1 LINMKKT
8 RRVYNHDA
16 KMKALLVEPD
26 FPIPP
31 KSKNHKNF
39 LPIGLLKIGAYLKN
53 TKIVT
58 KVKLVR
64 GNSRAGF
71 VPDEIWITSLFTYWS
86 EYFWDS
92 VKFYRS
98 NYPNSAIRVGGI
110 YVSLHFGNKIFKEK
124 CRQYKVEPYF
134 GLHNEAEKCLP
145 DYNLIETNPHP
156 LNYQIIHSTR
166 GCPRHCGFCY
176 AWKLEPV
183 ISSKRSI
190 ANEVCS
196 NKLVFY
202 DNNLLMNAHIDEL
215 LEEVARLKWK
225 DKAVRCE
232 SQSGFDGRILEERP
246 ELALALKKARFDNPR
261 IAWDGKYNQWKHIE
275 KQIRILEKAG
285 YPAKD
290 ISVFMIFN
298 WFITFLE
305 LERKRLKCWGW
316 KVQITDCRYQP
327 VAQLH
332 DNFNSRIPQTSEDY
346 FVHPKWSDAEVK
358 QFRRNVRKQNI
369 CVRHGF
375 KFHSG
380 LLERK
385 GVSMNL
391 SMKLRYLPKKA
402 ILKRITDAWFPDEIC
417 KPSMEV
423 SSKSD
428 ENDIRRK
435 DA

>member
-1 LINMKKT
+1 MKI
-8 RRVYNHDA
+8 
-16 KMKALLVEPD
+16 LLVEPN
-26 FPIPP
+26 FPIPT

-39 LPIGLLKIGAYLKN
+39 LPIGLLKIGAFLQDGK
-53 TKIVT
+53 KVT

-64 GNSRAGF
+64 GNYRVRF

-86 EYFWDS
+86 QYFWDS

-98 NYPNSAIRVGGI
+98 AYQNAVIRVGGI
-110 YVSLHFGNKIFKEK
+110 YVSLHFNNEYFKRK
-124 CRQYKVEPYF
+124 CEQYNIEPYF
-134 GLHNEAEKCLP
+134 GLHEEAEKYLP

-166 GCPRHCGFCY
+166 GCPRHCSFCY
-176 AWKLEPV
+176 TWKLEPV
-183 ISSKRSI
+183 ISSKKSI
-190 ANEVCS
+190 VNEICS

-202 DNNLLMNAHIDEL
+202 DNNLLMNKYIDEL
-215 LEEVARLKWK
+215 LEEIAGLKWK

-246 ELALALKKARFDNPR
+246 ELALALKKARFDTPR
-261 IAWDGKYNQWKHIE
+261 IAWDGKYNQWKYIE

-298 WFITFLE
+298 WSIPFLE

-316 KVQITDCRYQP
+316 KVQITDCRYRP

-332 DNFNSRIPQTSEDY
+332 YNFNPRIPQTSEDY
-346 FVHPKWSDAEVK
+346 FIHPKWSDAEVK

-391 SMKLRYLPKKA
+391 SMKLRYLPKKV
-402 ILKRITDAWFPDEIC
+402 ILKGVPDAWFPDKIC
-417 KPSMEV
+417 KPSIKV

-428 ENDIRRK
+428 ENDILRK